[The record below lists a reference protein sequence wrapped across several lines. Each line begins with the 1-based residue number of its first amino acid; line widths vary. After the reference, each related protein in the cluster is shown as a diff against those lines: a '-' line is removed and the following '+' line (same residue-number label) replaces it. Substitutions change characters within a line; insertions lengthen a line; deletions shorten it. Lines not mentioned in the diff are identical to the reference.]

1 MRSVLDS
8 PYPMGTTTDAAKWI
22 LLIFYS
28 LCKQLVGLLS
38 HGCTDL
44 SAGCFAPTRSR
55 LMCRGGRETCI
66 TLINIVLIACRLRA
80 VGVLGRVRQ

>member
-1 MRSVLDS
+1 
-8 PYPMGTTTDAAKWI
+8 MGTTTDTSKWI

-28 LCKQLVGLLS
+28 LCKQLVGLSS

-44 SAGCFAPTRSR
+44 SVGYFAPTRTR
-55 LMCRGGRETCI
+55 LVWRGGRETCI
-66 TLINIVLIACRLRA
+66 ALINIVLIACRLRA